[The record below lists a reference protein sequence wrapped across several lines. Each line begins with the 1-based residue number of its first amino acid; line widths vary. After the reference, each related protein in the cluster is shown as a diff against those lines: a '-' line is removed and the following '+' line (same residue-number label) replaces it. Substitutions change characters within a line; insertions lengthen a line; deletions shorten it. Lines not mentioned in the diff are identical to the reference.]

1 MTTLKCAGIGY
12 AKAQREVKNTDLA
25 QIVDTSDAWIQSR
38 TGICSRYITETENTS
53 DLAVRASLK
62 ALEDAKNSS
71 EDIDAILCCTVTAD
85 CTTPSTASLIQ
96 GKLGCKKDILA
107 FDINAACSGFIYG
120 LITASHLLENYPC
133 ILVVASETLSK
144 LIDWS
149 DRNTCVLFG
158 DGAGA
163 AIVEKGQPISF
174 YTMGQSDQK
183 GVLWAP
189 SRSLRQPLRQ
199 AVQEVGFLQM
209 QGREVFRFAVRAM
222 QEAIENVLEQEHK
235 SLDDVDLII
244 PHQANLRIIQH
255 VAKQLHQPLSKFYLN
270 LEQFGNTSA
279 ASIAIA
285 LACAKAEGVLKR
297 GMRIVCVGFGAGL
310 TSGAIYMEW

>member
-38 TGICSRYITETENTS
+38 TGIFSRYITETENTS

-62 ALEDAKNSS
+62 ALEDAKKRS

>member
-1 MTTLKCAGIGY
+1 M
-12 AKAQREVKNTDLA
+12 
-25 QIVDTSDAWIQSR
+25 
-38 TGICSRYITETENTS
+38 
-53 DLAVRASLK
+53 
-62 ALEDAKNSS
+62 
-71 EDIDAILCCTVTAD
+71 
-85 CTTPSTASLIQ
+85 
-96 GKLGCKKDILA
+96 
-107 FDINAACSGFIYG
+107 
-120 LITASHLLENYPC
+120 ITASHLLENYPC

-189 SRSLRQPLRQ
+189 SRSLRQPLWQ

-255 VAKQLHQPLSKFYLN
+255 VAKQLHLPLSKFYLN

-279 ASIAIA
+279 ASVAIA

>member
-38 TGICSRYITETENTS
+38 TGICSRYITEMENTS

-62 ALEDAKNSS
+62 ALEDAKKSS

-144 LIDWS
+144 
-149 DRNTCVLFG
+149 
-158 DGAGA
+158 
-163 AIVEKGQPISF
+163 
-174 YTMGQSDQK
+174 
-183 GVLWAP
+183 
-189 SRSLRQPLRQ
+189 
-199 AVQEVGFLQM
+199 
-209 QGREVFRFAVRAM
+209 
-222 QEAIENVLEQEHK
+222 
-235 SLDDVDLII
+235 
-244 PHQANLRIIQH
+244 
-255 VAKQLHQPLSKFYLN
+255 
-270 LEQFGNTSA
+270 
-279 ASIAIA
+279 
-285 LACAKAEGVLKR
+285 
-297 GMRIVCVGFGAGL
+297 
-310 TSGAIYMEW
+310 

>member
-62 ALEDAKNSS
+62 ALEDAKKSS

-255 VAKQLHQPLSKFYLN
+255 VAKQVHLPLSKFYLN

-285 LACAKAEGVLKR
+285 LVCAKAEGVLKR

>member
-62 ALEDAKNSS
+62 ALEDAKKSS

-163 AIVEKGQPISF
+163 AIVEKGPPISF

-209 QGREVFRFAVRAM
+209 QGREVFRFAVR
-222 QEAIENVLEQEHK
+222 
-235 SLDDVDLII
+235 